1 MVVVAFFLNNYPICY
16 HTYLIGSSLITIMR
30 TFLIFVRITTCILN
44 QTTIVLVDDH
54 SLVRDGIKALLESE
68 QDLKVIG
75 EGADGAEAITL
86 VEQKKPDI
94 LVVDIRMPKM
104 TGIEAVERLNKLN
117 SDVKCIILSMHDS
130 EEYILQSVAAG
141 AKGYLLKDTGK
152 AEFIKA
158 IHTVRDG
165 GKYYSGDISN
175 VLVNNLLNPT
185 AKILE
190 SPKKAVRTSNP
201 FDLTNKEIQIL
212 ELVLSGLTN
221 KQISE
226 KLQNSKRTVET
237 HRFNLMRK
245 MEVKNLMDLS
255 KKAKAYNLV

>member
-1 MVVVAFFLNNYPICY
+1 MNK
-16 HTYLIGSSLITIMR
+16 
-30 TFLIFVRITTCILN
+30 
-44 QTTIVLVDDH
+44 TTIVLVDDH
-54 SLVRDGIKALLESE
+54 VLVRDGIRALLESE
-68 QDLKVIG
+68 DDLVVIG
-75 EGADGAEAITL
+75 EGADGNEAIAL
-86 VEQKKPDI
+86 VESKKPDVLI
-94 LVVDIRMPKM
+94 IDIRMPKM
-104 TGIEAVERLNKLN
+104 TGIEAVEKLSAAN
-117 SDVKCIILSMHDS
+117 TEVKCIILSMHDS

-158 IHTVRDG
+158 IHTVQEG

-185 AKILE
+185 KKPSE
-190 SPKKAVRTSNP
+190 SPKSDSRTSKP
-201 FDLTNKEIQIL
+201 FDLTNKEIQVL

-245 MEVKNLMDLS
+245 MEVKNLIDLS
-255 KKAKAYNLV
+255 KKAQEAGLM